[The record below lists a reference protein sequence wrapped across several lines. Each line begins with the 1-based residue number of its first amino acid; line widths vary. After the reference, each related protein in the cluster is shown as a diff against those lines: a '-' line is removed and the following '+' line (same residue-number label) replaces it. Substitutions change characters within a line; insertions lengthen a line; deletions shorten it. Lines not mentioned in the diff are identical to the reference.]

1 MGGKGLVYNELLH
14 FCFFVFLRV
23 RSNNVVLV
31 ILGFI
36 HFSTLVR
43 VFLCLI
49 LKVWLCYC
57 SNYVYIIELWG
68 GVGGGQLYKLGISN
82 AM

>member
-49 LKVWLCYC
+49 LKVWLMLLFKLC
-57 SNYVYIIELWG
+57 VYYRAL
-68 GVGGGQLYKLGISN
+68 GGQLYKLGISN